1 VSLFLL
7 SMVDEDD
14 FCKFGR
20 IGLEI
25 ILPSPL
31 SDMVELSLSAA
42 VICGR
47 DDDVRVISEFH
58 EFIPRS
64 DCTDYV
70 RRRFKADPWMM
81 MAVISSTDDSTP
93 WYRVLCK

>member
-1 VSLFLL
+1 
-7 SMVDEDD
+7 MVDEDD

-42 VICGR
+42 VVCSM
-47 DDDVRVISEFH
+47 DDDVRIVSELELVLILAENKIGAIKLRPH
-58 EFIPRS
+58 LQVSITS
-64 DCTDYV
+64 V
-70 RRRFKADPWMM
+70 RNRE
-81 MAVISSTDDSTP
+81 
-93 WYRVLCK
+93 VLFLGGH